1 MHLASLDPL
10 SLLGF
15 SITTVLLNLCNAGF
29 IPLLM
34 GIFCGSSAIYCSL
47 AQVIN
52 EVYGKTALLV

>member
-1 MHLASLDPL
+1 MHLASPAPL

-34 GIFCGSSAIYCSL
+34 GIFCGSSAIYCSM

-52 EVYGKTALLV
+52 EVYEKTVLPV